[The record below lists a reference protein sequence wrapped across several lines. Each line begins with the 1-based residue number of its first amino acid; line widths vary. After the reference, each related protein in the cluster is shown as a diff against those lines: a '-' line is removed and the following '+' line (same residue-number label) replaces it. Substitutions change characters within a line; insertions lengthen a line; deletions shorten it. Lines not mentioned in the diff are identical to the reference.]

1 MFFVFCAA
9 VASIAWIISGF
20 TMSHNRGLAIWIGFV
35 GIVFFE
41 AICVR
46 VYQVVTTE
54 NRSEQAQQSSATAVE
69 EQQPPIKP
77 DEKIEALTTEKPSTA
92 LISQPQA
99 ASTPAQ
105 LEKNIGPV
113 PPKTYDNASAW
124 QESHPTLSE
133 IYARIDSEPLS
144 GDRVRIGESYLELSV
159 SWTMKLGN
167 VSAN

>member
-77 DEKIEALTTEKPSTA
+77 DEKIEALTTSHKPRARLRNWKRT
-92 LISQPQA
+92 LDLYHQR
-99 ASTPAQ
+99 
-105 LEKNIGPV
+105 
-113 PPKTYDNASAW
+113 
-124 QESHPTLSE
+124 PTTTRVHGRN
-133 IYARIDSEPLS
+133 RIL
-144 GDRVRIGESYLELSV
+144 RLAKFMLELIANPLV
-159 SWTMKLGN
+159 ATECELGN
-167 VSAN
+167 HI